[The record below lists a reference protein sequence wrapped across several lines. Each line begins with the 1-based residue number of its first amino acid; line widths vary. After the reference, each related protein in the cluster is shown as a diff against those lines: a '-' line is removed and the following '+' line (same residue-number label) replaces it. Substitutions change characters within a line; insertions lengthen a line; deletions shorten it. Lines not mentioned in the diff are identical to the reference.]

1 MVCPVKLGSLNVLIS
16 ILLPD
21 LRAGGAERVNLDL
34 AHEFACAGYEVEFVL
49 RQARGELLEEARKAF
64 LVTDLAVPRVR
75 FLLPRLASYLKTHRP
90 DALIAAMWPL
100 TVVAP
105 VAQRVARSP
114 CRVLVSEHG
123 MLSAQYRDWG
133 VLHRAMLMLST
144 GIGYRLADHRVGVS
158 TGLVREMANLSWMR
172 IGGFHVIHNPVP
184 LRPEPSVEVIRDAD
198 SRWRGSRGQR
208 IITVGS
214 MKAVKNHPLLLRA
227 FAQLELPNARLMFVG
242 GGAGRDALLSLAQEL
257 GVADRVI
264 LAGFQ
269 PDPTPFYKTA
279 DLFVLSSDYEG
290 FGNVIVEAL
299 ACGTPVVSTDCPSG
313 PGEILDH
320 GRFGRLVPV
329 GDADALASAMREAL
343 EAPIDRDA
351 LKNRAAEFSPEIAA
365 RKYLDLLDI

>member
-1 MVCPVKLGSLNVLIS
+1 VQLKRSGGNVKVS

-21 LRAGGAERVNLDL
+21 LRGGGAERVNIDL
-34 AHEFACAGYEVEFVL
+34 AHEFARAGYEVEFVL
-49 RQARGELLEEARKAF
+49 RQARGEFLEEARKAF
-64 LVTDLAVPRVR
+64 PVTDLAVPRVR
-75 FLLPRLASYLKTHRP
+75 FLLPKLVSYLKMHRP
-90 DALIAAMWPL
+90 DFLIAAMWPL
-100 TVVAP
+100 TVIAP
-105 VAQRVARSP
+105 IAQHIARSS

-133 VLHRAMLMLST
+133 VLHRAVLRVST

-158 TGLVREMANLSWMR
+158 TGLIQDMASLSRMR
-172 IGGFHVIHNPVP
+172 IGRFHVIHNPVP
-184 LRPEPSVEVIRDAD
+184 SHPEPSAETVRDAA
-198 SRWRGSRGQR
+198 SRWCSPRGAR
-208 IITVGS
+208 IVTVGS
-214 MKAVKNHPLLLRA
+214 MKAVKNQPLLLRA
-227 FAQLELPNARLMFVG
+227 FAQLDFPNARLMFVG
-242 GGAGRDALLSLAQEL
+242 DGAEREALLSLAEEL

-329 GDADALASAMREAL
+329 GDANALANAIREAL
-343 EAPIDRDA
+343 EAPVDRDA